1 MPLFLKSILH
11 VLIETCKTHQIL
23 HDDEKKKKLKFKHK
37 TAPGFCKYGHII
49 QVV

>member
-23 HDDEKKKKLKFKHK
+23 HDDEKKKKLENLSTKLHLVSASMG
-37 TAPGFCKYGHII
+37 T
-49 QVV
+49 